1 MTNEE
6 QKDAFLQWMGKHLEE
21 QRDKLK
27 KFCSNKHLVYDDDIF
42 SDTILKMSEKIQK
55 NGIIEATE
63 QGYDKY
69 FFKSF
74 KLNILRE
81 AQYSRNARRDNNITE
96 VNELWE
102 DYANANMMTAEDKLV
117 NDLRKDFAAIYIL
130 SKVEHEFGSEM
141 TRLYTEKYY
150 LGITYKQLQKMHPEQ
165 KKLRDTLLEMKR
177 WTIDNISKEEIDK
190 AFNSEYSELID

>member
-74 KLNILRE
+74 KLNIIRE

-96 VNELWE
+96 VGELWE
-102 DYANANMMTAEDKLV
+102 TYCNANMMTAEDKLV
-117 NDLRKDFAAIYIL
+117 NDLRKDFSAIYIL

-177 WTIDNISKEEIDK
+177 WSIDNISKEEIDK
-190 AFNSEYSELID
+190 AFAKEYADLID